1 MKESI
6 RQAIL
11 KQLDMQDRQKK
22 SEKDRAMTEEL
33 LDKAVYQSA
42 HTIATYLPMD
52 HEFDSYFL
60 IAQAQADG
68 KRVLVPKVIGPGQMV
83 FLPYDPEHLQESYFG
98 VLEPSRGQVFSKEA
112 IDLIHVP
119 GLAFNAEGY
128 RIGHGGGYYDR
139 YLADYQGVT
148 VSTIYDFQQ
157 ATFKEEEHDI
167 PVQEVICR

>member
-52 HEFDSYFL
+52 HEFDSYSL
-60 IAQAQADG
+60 IDQAQADG

-83 FLPYDPEHLQESYFG
+83 F
-98 VLEPSRGQVFSKEA
+98 
-112 IDLIHVP
+112 
-119 GLAFNAEGY
+119 
-128 RIGHGGGYYDR
+128 
-139 YLADYQGVT
+139 
-148 VSTIYDFQQ
+148 
-157 ATFKEEEHDI
+157 
-167 PVQEVICR
+167 